1 MEINHPPPQRLLIYS
16 NPGLAGSET
25 LAGQI
30 MRWLQEHGIECTN
43 SKLYDESTQQSPIAV
58 NQYDG
63 MIVLGGDGSLL
74 RAGHIGAPLGIPLLG
89 INLGK
94 FGFLTEI
101 QRDEW
106 QEKLIQLL
114 AGRFRVEERMML
126 NAEFYKSGEFQ
137 QKWDVINEVVVCRGQ
152 YVRPIELR
160 VTMNDGYLTS
170 YVADGLI
177 ASTATGSTAYAL
189 AAGGPILPPELRNIL
204 LMPIAPHLSLDRA
217 VILDEGT
224 SVCISVRSRHETVV
238 SVDGMD
244 PISMGNDDQVKV
256 TANNNS
262 LKMIRFADRGYF
274 YRNLALYMEN
284 NPISG
289 IKDYEQSN

>member
-1 MEINHPPPQRLLIYS
+1 MEFHNPLPRRLLILS
-16 NPGLAGSET
+16 NPGLAGSVA
-25 LAGQI
+25 LSDQI
-30 MRWLQEHGIECTN
+30 MAWLQERDIECVN
-43 SKLYDESTQQSPIAV
+43 INLYDEATQQNPIVV
-58 NQYDG
+58 NQYDA

-74 RAGHIGAPLGIPLLG
+74 RAGHLGAPFGIPLLG

-94 FGFLTEI
+94 FGFLIEI
-101 QRDEW
+101 QHDEW
-106 QEKLIQLL
+106 LQKLPQLL
-114 AGRFRVEERMML
+114 AGHFRIEERMML
-126 NAEFYKSGEFQ
+126 KAEFFKAGVFQ
-137 QKWDVINEVVVCRGQ
+137 QQWNVINEVVVCRGQ
-152 YVRPIELR
+152 YVRPIE
-160 VTMNDGYLTS
+160 VQVNMNDGYLTS

-217 VILDEGT
+217 VILDEGV

-238 SVDGMD
+238 SVDGLD

-256 TANNNS
+256 TANKNS
-262 LKMIRFADRGYF
+262 LKMICFNDRGYF
-274 YRNLALYMEN
+274 YRNLALYMDN

-289 IKDYEQSN
+289 IKENERSS